1 MYECDTIERSN
12 PLSKFD
18 EPRQWF
24 SELDESE
31 VLTYEESNNADLG

>member
-1 MYECDTIERSN
+1 MYDDNTIERSN

-31 VLTYEESNNADLG
+31 VLTYEESDNVDFY

>member
-1 MYECDTIERSN
+1 MYECGTIAESD

-18 EPRQWF
+18 EPRRWF

-31 VLTYEESNNADLG
+31 VLTYEESDYVDLY